1 LSGVFDRDFPSKPPN
16 IFDFTGDVGNNILY
30 PSVGTKAK
38 LIKYGEA
45 VEIVF
50 QGTNIGN
57 AENHPMHLHGFSFYL
72 VGTGYGNFDNVTSP
86 RTFNLKDPPEVNTIG
101 VPKSGW
107 VVIRFVAD
115 NPGTNLSLSLSLSLS
130 LCDMMAMLFRGLV
143 YALPFGTACKLGYGH
158 CTHCGEWAHQG
169 NKHSATPA

>member
-1 LSGVFDRDFPSKPPN
+1 MFLTLQEMWV
-16 IFDFTGDVGNNILY
+16 IIHYTY

-57 AENHPMHLHGFSFYL
+57 NHPMRLHGFSFYL

-86 RTFNLKDPPEVNTIG
+86 QTFNLKDPPVVNTIG
-101 VPKSGW
+101 VPKRGW
-107 VVIRFVAD
+107 AVIRFVAD
-115 NPGTNLSLSLSLSLS
+115 NPGTNLSLSLS

-143 YALPFGTACKLGYGH
+143 YALPFGTACELRYIWTLYSILIVENGPTKETSIRPPPPNLPT
-158 CTHCGEWAHQG
+158 C
-169 NKHSATPA
+169 S